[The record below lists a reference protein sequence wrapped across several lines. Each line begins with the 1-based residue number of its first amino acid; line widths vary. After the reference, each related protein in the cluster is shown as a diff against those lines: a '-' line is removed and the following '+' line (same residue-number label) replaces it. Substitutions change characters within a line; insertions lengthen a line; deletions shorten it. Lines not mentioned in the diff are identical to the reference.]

1 MDEASNA
8 KGHVYM
14 TSEEFA
20 RRVEALRPTLYRICR
35 SELSVAADREDA
47 VQEAVLRAWRRRD
60 SLREMRYFNTWFI
73 RILVN
78 ICHDIQR
85 QQGRVVPTEAPPE
98 PPPRRDDRVQALRE
112 AMDALEEK
120 QRLCLLLHH
129 IEGYSVKEV
138 AAMLGIGESAV
149 KQRLMRGR
157 RKLRE
162 LLSEEVFGK

>member
-1 MDEASNA
+1 
-8 KGHVYM
+8 M
-14 TSEEFA
+14 TSEE
-20 RRVEALRPTLYRICR
+20 
-35 SELSVAADREDA
+35 EDA
-47 VQEAVLRAWRRRD
+47 VQEAVLRAWRKRD
-60 SLREMRYFNTWFI
+60 GLREPRYFNTWFI

-78 ICHDIQR
+78 VCHDIQR
-85 QQGRVVPTEAPPE
+85 RHGRVIPMETPPE

-120 QRLCLLLHH
+120 TRLCLLLHH

-138 AAMLGIGESAV
+138 AAMLNIGESAV

>member
-1 MDEASNA
+1 
-8 KGHVYM
+8 M

-47 VQEAVLRAWRRRD
+47 VQEAVLRAWRKRD
-60 SLREMRYFNTWFI
+60 SLRETKYFNTWFI

-78 ICHDIQR
+78 VCHDIQR
-85 QQGRVVPTEAPPE
+85 RHGRVIPMETPPE
-98 PPPRRDDRVQALRE
+98 PPPRRDDCAEALRE
-112 AMDALEEK
+112 ALDALEEK

-138 AAMLGIGESAV
+138 AAMLNIGESAV

-162 LLSEEVFGK
+162 LLSGEVFGK

>member
-1 MDEASNA
+1 
-8 KGHVYM
+8 M

-35 SELSVAADREDA
+35 AQLSAAADREDA
-47 VQEAVLRAWRRRD
+47 IQEAVFRAWRKQR
-60 SLREMRYFNTWFI
+60 SLRDEQRFNAWFI

-78 ICHDIQR
+78 ACRDIQR
-85 QQGRVVPTEAPPE
+85 RNRRVLPVEEPPE
-98 PPPRRDDRVQALRE
+98 PPPKDDPRLQALRD
-112 AMDALEEK
+112 AMDCLEEQ

-138 AAMLGIGESAV
+138 AAMLNIGESAV

-157 RKLRE
+157 RKLKE
-162 LLSEEVFGK
+162 LLSEEVLGR